1 MPTSRSLDKFV
12 TEYQSLRDEMQ
23 KIRGELDDFNNFL
36 TEKFKSFGKLF
47 HKVNL
52 GLEKKSSNSSLS
64 DST

>member
-12 TEYQSLRDEMQ
+12 TEYQSLRQEMQ

-36 TEKFKSFGKLF
+36 TEKFKSSGKLLN
-47 HKVNL
+47 KVNL
-52 GLEKKSSNSSLS
+52 GLEKKSSNSSLG